1 MLPRS
6 WLEALTYIVPA
17 VVILLVAALELRRW
31 LERRRRE
38 RQMAQAL
45 RGFLERHTP
54 ETSPA
59 PGPLEPPPAAVPEV
73 PPEQQR
79 P

>member
-1 MLPRS
+1 VLPRS
-6 WLEALTYIVPA
+6 WLESLTFIVPA
-17 VVILLVAALELRRW
+17 VVILLVAVLELRRW

-45 RGFLERHTP
+45 RGFLGRHTP
-54 ETSPA
+54 ETGVG
-59 PGPLEPPPAAVPEV
+59 PGPLEPPRAAVPETR
-73 PPEQQR
+73 PEQQ